1 MIQRIQSVYLAV
13 AIILLSAV
21 TAGVRIASF
30 MIEEGE
36 LKLSS
41 FGLFL
46 KMEGSDEYL
55 ADFSMPLYIV
65 GILYVLLLVM
75 TLLSYKKLKFQL
87 SLAKLSFYV
96 SLVLAAAVIATSFL
110 FGSIAYGVG
119 SYFIFI
125 SVPLIYLALRG
136 VKKDKSLIDSVDR
149 IR

>member
-1 MIQRIQSVYLAV
+1 MIQRIQSVYLVV

-21 TAGVRIASF
+21 TSGVKIATF
-30 MIEEGE
+30 TIEEGE
-36 LKLSS
+36 MKLNSY
-41 FGLFL
+41 GLFL
-46 KMEGSDEYL
+46 KMENSEDYI

-87 SLAKLSFYV
+87 SLAKFSFYV
-96 SLVLAAAVIATSFL
+96 SLVFAGLVIATSFL
-110 FGSIAYGVG
+110 FGSIAYGIG
-119 SYFIFI
+119 SYFIFL
-125 SVPLIYLALRG
+125 SVPLTYLAFRG

>member
-1 MIQRIQSVYLAV
+1 MIQRIQSIYLAV
-13 AIILLSAV
+13 AIILLSIV
-21 TAGVRIASF
+21 TTGARIASF
-30 MIEEGE
+30 MIDEGE
-36 LKLSS
+36 LKLTS

-46 KMEGSDEYL
+46 KMEGGDDYI
-55 ADFSMPLYIV
+55 ADLSMPLYIV
-65 GILYVLLLVM
+65 GILFVLLLVL
-75 TLLSYKKLKFQL
+75 TLMSYKKLKFQL

-96 SLVLAAAVIATSFL
+96 SLVLSGAVIATSFL

-125 SVPLIYLALRG
+125 TVPLTYLAMRG

>member
-13 AIILLSAV
+13 AIILLSIV
-21 TAGVRIASF
+21 TAGARIASF
-30 MIEEGE
+30 TSDEGE
-36 LKLSS
+36 LKLTS

-46 KMEGSDEYL
+46 KMQDSEDYI
-55 ADFSMPLYIV
+55 ADFSMPLYVLGIV
-65 GILYVLLLVM
+65 FVLLLVM

-96 SLVLAAAVIATSFL
+96 SLVFAGLVIATSFL
-110 FGSIAYGVG
+110 FGSIAYGIG

-125 SVPLIYLALRG
+125 SVLLTYLAMRG